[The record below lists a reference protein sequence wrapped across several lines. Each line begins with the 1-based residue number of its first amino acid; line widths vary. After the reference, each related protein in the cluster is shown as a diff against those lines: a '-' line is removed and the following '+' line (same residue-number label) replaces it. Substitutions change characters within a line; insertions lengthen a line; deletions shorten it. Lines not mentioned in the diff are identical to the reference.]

1 MSILHLYLTL
11 YLNLKAMLHALV
23 ITLEFVCFNFHEE
36 LNHECDEIC
45 DLTICMMKL
54 KLMMFVK
61 TNYFEICMI
70 NG

>member
-11 YLNLKAMLHALV
+11 YLNLKAMLHASV

-45 DLTICMMKL
+45 DITICMMKL
-54 KLMMFVK
+54 
-61 TNYFEICMI
+61 N
-70 NG
+70 

>member
-1 MSILHLYLTL
+1 MSILHSYLAL

-23 ITLEFVCFNFHEE
+23 ITVCFNFHEE

-45 DLTICMMKL
+45 DITICMMKL
-54 KLMMFVK
+54 KLIMFVK
-61 TNYFEICMI
+61 TNYFEIICMI